1 MKTKVKYTVCLALAL
16 LLTACAS
23 ISPEQAIRTAQAR
36 YADSNVLYVEA
47 SSNEL
52 TNALMVAALGTS
64 ASTSSTALVTLLQ
77 CSNQKP
83 VVVAGQSERVT
94 AATIRRAINDA
105 GTNLPSRGKLVIV
118 GDANAFAEIVTTA
131 QSRGLAVEVIAPSP

>member
-36 YADSNVLYVEA
+36 YADSNLLYVEA
-47 SSNEL
+47 SGNEL

-77 CSNQKP
+77 RSNKKP
-83 VVVAGQSERVT
+83 VVVAGQSVRVT

-105 GTNLPSRGKLVIV
+105 GTSLPSRGKLVII
-118 GDANAFAEIVTTA
+118 GDASAFVEVVTTA

>member
-36 YADSNVLYVEA
+36 YADSNLLYVEA
-47 SSNEL
+47 SGNEL

-77 CSNQKP
+77 RSNQKP

-105 GTNLPSRGKLVIV
+105 GTSLPSRGKLVIV

>member
-1 MKTKVKYTVCLALAL
+1 MTTKVKYTVYLALAL

-36 YADSNVLYVEA
+36 YADSNLLYVEA

-64 ASTSSTALVTLLQ
+64 ASTSSTALLALLQ
-77 CSNQKP
+77 RSNQKP

-94 AATIRRAINDA
+94 AATLRRAINDA
-105 GTNLPSRGKLVIV
+105 GSSLPSRGKLVII
-118 GDANAFAEIVTTA
+118 GDVSAFTDVVNMA
-131 QSRGLAVEVIAPSP
+131 QNRGLVVEVIAPSP

>member
-23 ISPEQAIRTAQAR
+23 ISPEQAVRTAQAR

-77 CSNQKP
+77 RSNQKP

-105 GTNLPSRGKLVIV
+105 GTSLPSRGKLVIV

-131 QSRGLAVEVIAPSP
+131 QGRGLAVEVIAPSP

>member
-1 MKTKVKYTVCLALAL
+1 MKTKVKYTLCFALAL

-23 ISPEQAIRTAQAR
+23 ISPEQAIRTAQTR
-36 YADSNVLYVEA
+36 YADSNLLYVEA

-77 CSNQKP
+77 RSNQKP

-94 AATIRRAINDA
+94 AATIRRAISDA
-105 GTNLPSRGKLVIV
+105 GTSLPSRGRLVII
-118 GDANAFAEIVTTA
+118 GDANAFAEVVTTA
-131 QSRGLAVEVIAPSP
+131 QSRGLTVEVIAPSP

>member
-1 MKTKVKYTVCLALAL
+1 MKTKVKYTVYLALAL

-36 YADSNVLYVEA
+36 YADSNLLYVEA

-77 CSNQKP
+77 RSNQKP

-105 GTNLPSRGKLVIV
+105 GTSLPSRGKLVII
-118 GDANAFAEIVTTA
+118 GDANAFAEVVTTA

>member
-1 MKTKVKYTVCLALAL
+1 MKTKVKYTVYLALAL

-36 YADSNVLYVEA
+36 YADSNLLYVDA

-52 TNALMVAALGTS
+52 SNALMVAALGTS
-64 ASTSSTALVTLLQ
+64 ASTSSTALEALLQ
-77 CSNQKP
+77 RSNQKP

-94 AATIRRAINDA
+94 AATLRRAINDA
-105 GTNLPSRGKLVIV
+105 GTSLPSRGKLVII
-118 GDANAFAEIVTTA
+118 GDISAFTDVVNTA
-131 QSRGLAVEVIAPSP
+131 QNRGLVVEVIAPSP

>member
-36 YADSNVLYVEA
+36 YADSNLLYVEA
-47 SSNEL
+47 SGNEL
-52 TNALMVAALGTS
+52 TNALMVAALGAS
-64 ASTSSTALVTLLQ
+64 ASTSSTALVTRLQ
-77 CSNQKP
+77 RSSQKP

-105 GTNLPSRGKLVIV
+105 GTSLSSRGKLVII
-118 GDANAFAEIVTTA
+118 GDANAFAEVVTTA
-131 QSRGLAVEVIAPSP
+131 QSRGLAVEVIAPAP

>member
-36 YADSNVLYVEA
+36 YADSNLLYVEA

-77 CSNQKP
+77 RSNQKP

-105 GTNLPSRGKLVIV
+105 GTSLPSRGKLVIV

>member
-1 MKTKVKYTVCLALAL
+1 MKTKVKYTLCFALAL
-16 LLTACAS
+16 LLAACAS

-36 YADSNVLYVEA
+36 YADSNLLYVEA

-64 ASTSSTALVTLLQ
+64 ASTSSTALVALLQ
-77 CSNQKP
+77 RSNQKP

-105 GTNLPSRGKLVIV
+105 GTSLPGKGKLVII
-118 GDANAFAEIVTTA
+118 GDANAFTEVVTTA

>member
-1 MKTKVKYTVCLALAL
+1 MKTKVKYTLCFALAL

-36 YADSNVLYVEA
+36 YADSNLLYVEA

-77 CSNQKP
+77 RSNQKP

-94 AATIRRAINDA
+94 AATIRRAISDA
-105 GTNLPSRGKLVIV
+105 GTSLPIRGRLVII
-118 GDANAFAEIVTTA
+118 GDANAFAEVVTTA

>member
-36 YADSNVLYVEA
+36 YADSNLLYVEA
-47 SSNEL
+47 SGNEL

-77 CSNQKP
+77 RSNQKP
-83 VVVAGQSERVT
+83 VVVAGQSVRVT

-105 GTNLPSRGKLVIV
+105 GTSLPSRGKLVII
-118 GDANAFAEIVTTA
+118 GDANAFVEVVTTA

>member
-23 ISPEQAIRTAQAR
+23 ISPEQAVRTAQAR

-77 CSNQKP
+77 RSNQKP
-83 VVVAGQSERVT
+83 VVVAGQSVRVT

-105 GTNLPSRGKLVIV
+105 GTSLPSRGKLVII

>member
-36 YADSNVLYVEA
+36 YADSNLLYVEA

-77 CSNQKP
+77 RSNQKP
-83 VVVAGQSERVT
+83 VVVAGQSESVT

-105 GTNLPSRGKLVIV
+105 GTSLPSRGKLVIV
-118 GDANAFAEIVTTA
+118 GDANVFAEIVTTA

>member
-36 YADSNVLYVEA
+36 YADSNLLYVEA
-47 SSNEL
+47 SGNEL

-77 CSNQKP
+77 RSSQKP

-105 GTNLPSRGKLVIV
+105 GTSLPSRGKLVII
-118 GDANAFAEIVTTA
+118 GDANAFAEVVTTA

>member
-36 YADSNVLYVEA
+36 YADSNLLYVEA
-47 SSNEL
+47 SGNEL

-77 CSNQKP
+77 RSNQKP

-105 GTNLPSRGKLVIV
+105 GTSLPSRGKLVII
-118 GDANAFAEIVTTA
+118 GDANAFAEVVTTA

>member
-36 YADSNVLYVEA
+36 YADSNLLYVEA

-77 CSNQKP
+77 RSNQKP

-105 GTNLPSRGKLVIV
+105 GTSLPSRGKLVIV
-118 GDANAFAEIVTTA
+118 GDANVFAEIVTTA

>member
-36 YADSNVLYVEA
+36 YADSNLLYVEA

-52 TNALMVAALGTS
+52 SNTLMVAALSTS
-64 ASTSSTALVTLLQ
+64 ASTSSTALVALLRR
-77 CSNQKP
+77 SSQKP

-94 AATIRRAINDA
+94 AATISRAINDA
-105 GTNLPSRGKLVIV
+105 GTSLPSGGRLVIV
-118 GDANAFAEIVTTA
+118 GDAKAFADVVSVA
-131 QSRGLAVEVIAPSP
+131 QSRGLTVEVIAPSP

>member
-36 YADSNVLYVEA
+36 YADSNLLYVEA
-47 SSNEL
+47 SGNEL

-77 CSNQKP
+77 RSNQKP
-83 VVVAGQSERVT
+83 VVVAGQSVRVT

-105 GTNLPSRGKLVIV
+105 GTSLPSRGKLVII
-118 GDANAFAEIVTTA
+118 GDANAFVEVVTTA
-131 QSRGLAVEVIAPSP
+131 QSRGLTVEVIAPSP

>member
-1 MKTKVKYTVCLALAL
+1 MKTKVKYTLCFALAL

-36 YADSNVLYVEA
+36 YADSNLLYVEA

-77 CSNQKP
+77 RSNQKP

-94 AATIRRAINDA
+94 AATIRRAISDA
-105 GTNLPSRGKLVIV
+105 GTSLPSRGKLVII
-118 GDANAFAEIVTTA
+118 GDANAFAEVVTTA

>member
-36 YADSNVLYVEA
+36 YADSNLLYVEA
-47 SSNEL
+47 SGNEL

-77 CSNQKP
+77 RSNQKP
-83 VVVAGQSERVT
+83 VVVAGQSVRVT

-105 GTNLPSRGKLVIV
+105 GTSLPSRGKLVII
-118 GDANAFAEIVTTA
+118 GDANAFAEVVTTA

>member
-1 MKTKVKYTVCLALAL
+1 MKTKVKYTVYLALAL

-23 ISPEQAIRTAQAR
+23 ISPEQAVRTAQAR

-77 CSNQKP
+77 RSNQKP

-105 GTNLPSRGKLVIV
+105 GTSLPSRGKLVIV